1 MSATRASSTV
11 RLLALC
17 LMLAAPTGIAAA
29 AEPQSAEQ
37 IIQALKP
44 GSGIRRGLATAP
56 AAKPLTP
63 EQVRFLDSLRDR
75 KTRSLTSE
83 DREQIATI
91 AKTRPSIDLEINFDY
106 DSAAIGSKALGQVS
120 ALGQALTSG
129 ELKGRTFVV
138 AGHTD
143 AKGSESYNQSLSEQR
158 AAAVQRFL
166 SERYGIDAGNLVT
179 VGHGKTQL
187 KNAADPFA
195 AENRRV
201 QVINLGGE

>member
-1 MSATRASSTV
+1 
-11 RLLALC
+11 
-17 LMLAAPTGIAAA
+17 MLAAPTGIAAA
-29 AEPQSAEQ
+29 AEAQSAEQ

-44 GSGIRRGLATAP
+44 SGIRRGLATPP
-56 AAKPLTP
+56 AATPLSP
-63 EQVRFLDSLRDR
+63 EQVRFLDSLRHR

-91 AKTRPSIDLEINFDY
+91 AKTRPSIDLEINFEY
-106 DSAAIGSKALGQVS
+106 DSAAIGTKALGQVT
-120 ALGQALTSG
+120 ALGEALTSG

-143 AKGSESYNQSLSEQR
+143 AKGSEPYNQSLSEQR

-166 SERYGIDAGNLVT
+166 TQRYGIDAGNLVT